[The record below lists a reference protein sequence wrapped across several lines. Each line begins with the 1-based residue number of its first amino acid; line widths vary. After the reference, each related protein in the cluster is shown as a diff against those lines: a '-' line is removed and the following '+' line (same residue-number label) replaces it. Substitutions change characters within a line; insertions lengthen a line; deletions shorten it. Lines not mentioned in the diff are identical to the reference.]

1 MIISGLIR
9 KQLIAFAIASVIGI
23 LVLSVVFLRIPETLG
38 LGRYTVTAEF
48 TQGAGLYEGAQVNY
62 LGTPVGKVRSMEL
75 TDEGIIVDLAIKND
89 IVIPRDASAE
99 VHSVSAV
106 GEQYVELVPGTAPS
120 SDNLQAGDR
129 IAVERTSV
137 PVEIGPVLDNV
148 ANLVDSLPRKAL
160 SALLSETSTALLD
173 RDQDLQ
179 SILGGSRDFL
189 AEADASFGETR
200 VLIQDAEPLLSAV
213 NGAGS
218 DIASLTSKLASV
230 TDQLRAGDA
239 ELRSLLRNGP
249 TFASETTDFLRD
261 VGPSLPGLLAPVTTI
276 SGVLATYQDYVA
288 QILSDYPVALSFVQ
302 SVTLPERG
310 GLNAVRLTVSNAN
323 KPSECTKGFLPVSKW
338 RAPDD
343 VGDVYTPLYYCAE
356 PSNDNRVVRGARNV
370 PCPDDP
376 TRRAA
381 TPQQC
386 KEN

>member
-189 AEADASFGETR
+189 AAADASFGETR